1 MQTRWENMNDKLE
14 QVKNYGIMLGYI
26 ETLMTTMADL
36 RDLVKKLQTEVKT
49 KADAEYTE
57 LKNEEVIESPV
68 DYD

>member
-1 MQTRWENMNDKLE
+1 MNDKLE